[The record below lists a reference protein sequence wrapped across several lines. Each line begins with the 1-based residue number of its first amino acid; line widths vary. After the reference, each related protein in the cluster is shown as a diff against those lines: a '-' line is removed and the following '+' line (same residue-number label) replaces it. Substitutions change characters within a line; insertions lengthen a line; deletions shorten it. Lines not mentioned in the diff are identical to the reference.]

1 MFPGCWT
8 QEEIDAIWRNARER
22 AEEMRRLTE

>member
-8 QEEIDAIWRNARER
+8 QDEIDAIWRHARER
-22 AEEMRRLTE
+22 AEELRGLTE